1 MIRINLANALMRT
14 MDNVAKPNAPAAA
27 APSAENKQLRENI
40 IKVGLILL
48 PVIAL
53 VFYERSNLSSI
64 QQTLD
69 TINAEKSTQDQ
80 KLAQVGSVD
89 DVLRQIDQQKQEVD
103 RKVGVVRKIF
113 SMRKQKLNAITA
125 LQTHIPRS
133 TWLQTIE
140 FTGDEIKINGMA
152 NTTEEAQSYA
162 SLLSQ
167 EKDLFA
173 ELKNKEISKTEK
185 QEGKPDIFK
194 FEYIG
199 KMKE

>member
-14 MDNVAKPNAPAAA
+14 MDAVAKPTAPVAT
-27 APSAENKQLRENI
+27 SAENKQLKENI
-40 IKVGLILL
+40 LKVGLILL

-53 VFYERSNLSSI
+53 IFYERSNLSSI

-69 TINAEKSTQDQ
+69 AVTLEKNNQDQ

-113 SMRKQKLNAITA
+113 SMRKQKLNTITS

-140 FTGDEIKINGMA
+140 FIGDEIKITGMA
-152 NTTEEAQSYA
+152 NTTDDAQSFA

-173 ELKNKEISKTEK
+173 QFTNKEISKTEK

-194 FEYIG
+194 FEYLG

>member
-1 MIRINLANALMRT
+1 
-14 MDNVAKPNAPAAA
+14 
-27 APSAENKQLRENI
+27 
-40 IKVGLILL
+40 
-48 PVIAL
+48 
-53 VFYERSNLSSI
+53 
-64 QQTLD
+64 
-69 TINAEKSTQDQ
+69 
-80 KLAQVGSVD
+80 QVGSVD

-133 TWLQTIE
+133 TWLQTVE
-140 FTGDEIKINGMA
+140 FVGDEIKITGMA
-152 NTTEEAQSYA
+152 NSTDDAQSYA

-167 EKDLFA
+167 EKDLFT

-194 FEYIG
+194 FEYVG

>member
-14 MDNVAKPNAPAAA
+14 MDAVAKPAAA
-27 APSAENKQLRENI
+27 TSAASPENKVMKENI
-40 IKVGLILL
+40 LKVSLILL

-53 VFYERSNLSSI
+53 VFYERSNLSTI

-69 TINAEKSTQDQ
+69 TVLAEKNTQDQ

-113 SMRKQKLNAITA
+113 SMRKQKINAITA

-133 TWLQTIE
+133 TWLQTVE
-140 FTGDEIKINGMA
+140 FTGDEIKITGMA
-152 NTTEEAQSYA
+152 NTTDEAQSYA

-167 EKDLFA
+167 EKDIFID
-173 ELKNKEISKTEK
+173 LKNKETSKADK
-185 QEGKPDIFK
+185 QEGKPDIFR

-199 KMKE
+199 KVKE